1 MWFLVCFI
9 SRKQLEVLMY
19 IARLHSEE
27 RILCLLQLFLIF
39 RGFFWA
45 WVGFYF

>member
-1 MWFLVCFI
+1 MFVYVVPGLFHFTEAIRSTYVHI
-9 SRKQLEVLMY
+9 
-19 IARLHSEE
+19 EE
-27 RILCLLQLFLIF
+27 RILYLLQLFLIF